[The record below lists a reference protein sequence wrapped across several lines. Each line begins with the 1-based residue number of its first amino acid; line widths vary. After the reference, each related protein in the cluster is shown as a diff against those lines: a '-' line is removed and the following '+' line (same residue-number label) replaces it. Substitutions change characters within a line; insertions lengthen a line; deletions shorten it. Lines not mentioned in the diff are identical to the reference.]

1 MPLALGQAGG
11 SRVQTGCLG
20 GERGMGLE
28 LGHRVSFL
36 TLAPALLPACA
47 FGGTCFPGTMPQF
60 PSFLAGGKVR
70 YWVSAKHLECC
81 WQVFLPGLT
90 LSRKI
95 LPCSAGGRASR
106 RLVAWDAS
114 LQETLPASFPFPCC
128 HPRAVTHLLGCWLT
142 DGFALKQMLPALLVQ
157 GHPYSHPTPHP
168 PQLPLMGRIL
178 PFHGSEPS
186 TPFEARGG

>member
-20 GERGMGLE
+20 ESGVWGWSWDIGGLSSPLLRPCCLPVPLE
-28 LGHRVSFL
+28 EHAS
-36 TLAPALLPACA
+36 LAPCLS
-47 FGGTCFPGTMPQF
+47 FP
-60 PSFLAGGKVR
+60 PSWR
-70 YWVSAKHLECC
+70 VSAKHLECC

-90 LSRKI
+90 LYRKI

-114 LQETLPASFPFPCC
+114 LQETHPASFPFPCC

-157 GHPYSHPTPHP
+157 GHPYSP
-168 PQLPLMGRIL
+168 PAPPLPLMGRIL